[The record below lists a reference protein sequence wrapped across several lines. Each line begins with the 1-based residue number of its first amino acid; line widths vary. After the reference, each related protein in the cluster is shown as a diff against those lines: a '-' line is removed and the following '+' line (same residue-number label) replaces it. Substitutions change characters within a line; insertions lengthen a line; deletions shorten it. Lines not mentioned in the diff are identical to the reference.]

1 VKRTV
6 RRVTTDA
13 LLLRAVEYGEADVI
27 ATFLGEAEGR
37 ISVIARGARKGT
49 ARLGGALEPFHT
61 VRVGYDDRGTDV
73 ATLKEAAIKRVRL
86 GLAQDLDALDA
97 AGRAL
102 RWVRHV
108 CPPKTPEPGVFAE
121 ATDLLDR
128 IDREPRAAGLALAAF
143 GLRLLGEAGY
153 GLELDR
159 CIRCAKPCPDDRP
172 SAFDTTRGGLLCRA
186 CGGGGFVLKPAA
198 RAAARALARGEA
210 LPGPITPDITST
222 LIDLVD
228 ASMAAHT
235 GYEA

>member
-1 VKRTV
+1 MRRSV

-13 LLLRAVEYGEADVI
+13 LLLRAVAYGEADVI

-37 ISVIARGARKGT
+37 VSVIARGARKGT

-61 VRVGYDDRGTDV
+61 IRLGYDDRGSDV
-73 ATLKEAAIKRVRL
+73 ATLKEAAIRKVRV
-86 GLAQDLDALDA
+86 GLTQSLAALDA

-108 CPPKTPEPGVFAE
+108 CPPRTPEPGVFAE
-121 ATDLLDR
+121 ATALLDGM
-128 IDREPRAAGLALAAF
+128 DGEPGSARLALAAF

-159 CIRCAKPCPDDRP
+159 CVRCQKPCPEERP
-172 SAFDTTRGGLLCRA
+172 ASFDSSRGGLVCRA
-186 CGGGGFVLKPAA
+186 CGGGSFVLSSTER
-198 RAAARALARGEA
+198 RAAKALVRGEPA
-210 LPGPITPDITST
+210 SCGDDVAEH
-222 LIDLVD
+222 LIELVD

>member
-1 VKRTV
+1 MRRAV

-37 ISVIARGARKGT
+37 TAVIARGARRGT

-61 VRVGYDDRGTDV
+61 VRIGYDDRGTEMG
-73 ATLKEAAIKRVRL
+73 TLKEAAIKRVRI

-108 CPPKTPEPGVFAE
+108 CPPKTPEPDIFGDAP
-121 ATDLLDR
+121 ALLDALDDAPLR
-128 IDREPRAAGLALAAF
+128 SQIALAAF
-143 GLRLLGEAGY
+143 GLKLLGEAGY

-159 CIRCAKPCPDDRP
+159 CVRCGKPCPDDRP
-172 SAFDTTRGGLLCRA
+172 GVFDTTRGGLVCRA
-186 CGGGGFVLKPAA
+186 CGGGRLLLPPAA
-198 RAAARALARGEA
+198 RIAARTLARGGA
-210 LPGPITPDITST
+210 LPDEVAPEITAI
-222 LIDLVD
+222 LIELVD

>member
-1 VKRTV
+1 MRRAV

-13 LLLRAVEYGEADVI
+13 LLLRAVAYGEADVI

-37 ISVIARGARKGT
+37 VALIARGARKGT

-61 VRVGYDDRGTDV
+61 VRLGYDDRGTDV
-73 ATLKEAAIKRVRL
+73 ATLKEAAIQRVRL
-86 GLAQDLDALDA
+86 GLASNLGALDA

-108 CPPKTPEPGVFAE
+108 CPPRTPEPGVFHE
-121 ATDLLDR
+121 ATELLDR
-128 IDREPRAAGLALAAF
+128 IDAEPGQAGLALAAF

-153 GLELDR
+153 GLELER
-159 CIRCAKPCPDDRP
+159 CIRCGKACPAERP
-172 SAFDTTRGGLLCRA
+172 AAFDTTRGGLLCRA
-186 CGGGGFVLKPAA
+186 CGGGGFVLSAAA
-198 RAAARALARGEA
+198 RAAARALAAGRPLAEPPSA
-210 LPGPITPDITST
+210 ELVAT
-222 LIDLVD
+222 LTDLVD